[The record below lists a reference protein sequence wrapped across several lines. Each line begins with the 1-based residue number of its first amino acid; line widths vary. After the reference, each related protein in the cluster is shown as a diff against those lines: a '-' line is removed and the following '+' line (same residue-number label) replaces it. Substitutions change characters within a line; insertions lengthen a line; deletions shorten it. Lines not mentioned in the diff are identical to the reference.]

1 MSIDSLQIQILQ
13 AFLIARETPVSAK
26 KSDNAHVTRI
36 KAGSSTKKT
45 KSAAKTNTTVETSS
59 SKAVPKIRVKSI
71 FTPFIAIG
79 AYVKGAWVELKQ
91 VRWPTRQ
98 ATWSLTGAV
107 LAFTAFFVVL
117 ILLLD
122 AGFKLLFEQLL
133 G

>member
-1 MSIDSLQIQILQ
+1 M
-13 AFLIARETPVSAK
+13 SAK
-26 KSDNAHVTRI
+26 KSDNANVTRI
-36 KAGSSTKKT
+36 KATTSAKKSKVSAETT
-45 KSAAKTNTTVETSS
+45 KSIKKV
-59 SKAVPKIRVKSI
+59 AVKKPRLGKVRTPKPLALTGGY
-71 FTPFIAIG
+71 F
-79 AYVKGAWVELKQ
+79 KGAWVELKQ

-122 AGFKLLFEQLL
+122 AGFKLLFEKLL

>member
-1 MSIDSLQIQILQ
+1 M
-13 AFLIARETPVSAK
+13 SAK
-26 KSDNAHVTRI
+26 KSDNANVTRI
-36 KAGSSTKKT
+36 KATTSAKKSKVSVEATKLAQKDT
-45 KSAAKTNTTVETSS
+45 PKKSRQRKVR
-59 SKAVPKIRVKSI
+59 VPK
-71 FTPFIAIG
+71 PLGLIG
-79 AYVKGAWVELKQ
+79 GYFKGSWVELKQ

-122 AGFKLLFEQLL
+122 AGFKLLFEKIL